1 MSEYVH
7 HSTPDLEF
15 KELLPNLPAPAH
27 GPIDIAAQREQVRTI
42 VTPLIMETHRPRLPA
57 GELMPSSLSGSGFIH
72 WFISAESS
80 YRLEDRKVTVDGG
93 EITVRCIQPI
103 PKAGETGGFPVLVYI
118 HGGGQQAHLLVM
130 LDLSH
135 DFLPTFYPAF
145 VTGDLDIDDFFL
157 RTISVD
163 FRISIVNVDYR

>member
-57 GELMPSSLSGSGFIH
+57 GEPTPSSLSGSGFIH
-72 WFISAESS
+72 GSYPQSRRIALKTGRSLSTAVKLLSGAFNPSRKRARLGVSLSWSISTAEVSRHTYS
-80 YRLEDRKVTVDGG
+80 LCST
-93 EITVRCIQPI
+93 
-103 PKAGETGGFPVLVYI
+103 
-118 HGGGQQAHLLVM
+118 
-130 LDLSH
+130 
-135 DFLPTFYPAF
+135 FLTTFYPAF